1 MTGDYTIPTDL
12 VAMMQQDLHQA
23 QQRHQEAADR
33 RRQWIAQARGC
44 GWTLQAIAD
53 ELGVTKQRIA
63 QLLER
68 GTQ

>member
-12 VAMMQQDLHQA
+12 IALMQADLKQA
-23 QQRHQEAADR
+23 RGRFFQAADR
-33 RRQWIAQARGC
+33 RRAWIVQARQC

-53 ELGVTKQRIA
+53 ELGCSRQRIA